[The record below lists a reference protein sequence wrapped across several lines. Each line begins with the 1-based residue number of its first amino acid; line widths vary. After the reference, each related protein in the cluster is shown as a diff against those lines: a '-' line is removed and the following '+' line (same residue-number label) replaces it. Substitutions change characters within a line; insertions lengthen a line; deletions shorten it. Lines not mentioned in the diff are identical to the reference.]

1 LSGSATRSTRTTAL
15 AASASTTPTTLAT
28 LATGS
33 ATPRQF
39 IGGDLAVVVAI
50 HSLQDCGDVLDLIG
64 RQRAI
69 AVAVEQH
76 DQWVSARTARSART
90 ASSGSTLAALRGTVG
105 TSGSTFATLCRTT
118 TFAVAGSVGVAFSI
132 GPFAFCTGPFAFSI
146 GPFAFDIGPF
156 AFSTGPFA
164 FDIGPFAFSIVAFCG
179 RLIPLG
185 RSIGGPFV
193 CGCWQAE
200 HDAQA
205 EYGGCG
211 DQ

>member
-1 LSGSATRSTRTTAL
+1 L
-15 AASASTTPTTLAT
+15 AASASATPTT

-39 IGGDLAVVVAI
+39 IGGDLAVFVAI
-50 HSLQDCGDVLDLIG
+50 HSLQGCGDVLDLVS

-69 AVAVEQH
+69 AVAVEDH
-76 DQWVSARTARSART
+76 DQRVSARTASSASSART

-105 TSGSTFATLCRTT
+105 TPGSTVATLCRAT
-118 TFAVAGSVGVAFSI
+118 TFAVAGSVGVAFCI
-132 GPFAFCTGPFAFSI
+132 GPFAFCIGPFAFGTGPFAFCI
-146 GPFAFDIGPF
+146 GPFAFG
-156 AFSTGPFA
+156 TGPFA
-164 FDIGPFAFSIVAFCG
+164 FDIGPFAFDIGPVASCIVAFCG

-200 HDAQA
+200 HDPQA

>member
-1 LSGSATRSTRTTAL
+1 L
-15 AASASTTPTTLAT
+15 AASACATPTT

-39 IGGDLAVVVAI
+39 IGGDLAVFVAI
-50 HSLQDCGDVLDLIG
+50 HSLQDCGDVLDLVG

-69 AVAVEQH
+69 AVAVEDH
-76 DQWVSARTARSART
+76 DQRVSARTAGSART

-105 TSGSTFATLCRTT
+105 TPGSTLATLCRAT
-118 TFAVAGSVGVAFSI
+118 TFAVAGSVGVALGI
-132 GPFAFCTGPFAFSI
+132 GPFAFCTGPFAFGI
-146 GPFAFDIGPF
+146 GSFAFCTGSFAFDIGSF
-156 AFSTGPFA
+156 AFCTGPFA
-164 FDIGPFAFSIVAFCG
+164 SCIVAFCG

-193 CGCWQAE
+193 CGCWQAK

-205 EYGGCG
+205 EHGGCG